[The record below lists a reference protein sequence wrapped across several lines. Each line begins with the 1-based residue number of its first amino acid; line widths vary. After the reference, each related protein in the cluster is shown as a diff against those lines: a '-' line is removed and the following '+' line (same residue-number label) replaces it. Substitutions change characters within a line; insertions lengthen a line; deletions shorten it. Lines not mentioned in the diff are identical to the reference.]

1 MFLFFSQLL
10 LATGPNVIKPLRPAS
25 HIGTDSGCGGPGAC
39 SEEHCDSDGKVER
52 AAFLLAEF
60 RSRSRD
66 KYENQL
72 EAEVRK
78 LQDEL
83 EKQKLAMEKARSELD
98 DFRRLSSS
106 VAESAIH
113 LRIGEVGS
121 PDRGNA
127 STTSLD
133 SPPSTKNANGR
144 VH

>member
-1 MFLFFSQLL
+1 MGVALLSITALLVLTLKNRQLS
-10 LATGPNVIKPLRPAS
+10 K
-25 HIGTDSGCGGPGAC
+25 
-39 SEEHCDSDGKVER
+39 
-52 AAFLLAEF
+52 
-60 RSRSRD
+60 
-66 KYENQL
+66 
-72 EAEVRK
+72 
-78 LQDEL
+78 
-83 EKQKLAMEKARSELD
+83 KLAMEKARSELD

>member
-1 MFLFFSQLL
+1 M
-10 LATGPNVIKPLRPAS
+10 
-25 HIGTDSGCGGPGAC
+25 
-39 SEEHCDSDGKVER
+39 
-52 AAFLLAEF
+52 LAEF

-72 EAEVRK
+72 EVEVRK

-83 EKQKLAMEKARSELD
+83 EKQKLAMEKARTELD

-106 VAESAIH
+106 VAESATH

-133 SPPSTKNANGR
+133 SPPSTNNANGR